1 MHRVLVAG
9 DQPEIRRL
17 WSVNL
22 SARGLQVME
31 AADGAECLRLVRSE
45 IPDVVVLDISMPGV
59 SGWEVLQAVKGDP
72 TTASIPVIVV
82 TGLVEGDTDAKAQAL
97 GAFDVIFKPFGIDRL
112 LESID
117 EALKQR

>member
-1 MHRVLVAG
+1 
-9 DQPEIRRL
+9 
-17 WSVNL
+17 
-22 SARGLQVME
+22 ME

>member
-1 MHRVLVAG
+1 MHRVLVAD

-97 GAFDVIFKPFGIDRL
+97 GP
-112 LESID
+112 ST
-117 EALKQR
+117 